1 MKKKILS
8 AILAIAM
15 VLSLSSC
22 KEKAVTFEEK
32 KEYVESNYSRYITND
47 FRSELPFD
55 DMIGLPLAELKQ
67 AIETS
72 EKWTADT
79 SMWADVRQIAKL
91 DVDSDYS
98 FSNREGNATGSSDG
112 SILGQAVE
120 GGINFLSAKYESATY
135 VAVVTDDSSQQLITD
150 VYITITNTGCTE
162 KELADQIS
170 STYKY
175 VEYIDNDEDG
185 SADVSGYIGLIA
197 DVNYEG
203 IYDYDHGLT
212 TEYPVCLGTLQH
224 YYAEDNLILR
234 IFSLAEY
241 VEE

>member
-1 MKKKILS
+1 MKKKFLG
-8 AILAIAM
+8 AILALSM
-15 VLSLSSC
+15 VLSMSSC

-47 FRSELPFD
+47 FRSQLPFD
-55 DMIGLPLAELKQ
+55 DIIGLPLAELKQ
-67 AIETS
+67 AVETS
-72 EKWTADT
+72 EEWAVDS
-79 SMWADVRQIAKL
+79 SMWADVRQITKL

-98 FSNREGNATGSSDG
+98 FSSRSFNATGSSDG
-112 SILGQAVE
+112 SFLGQVIE
-120 GGINFLSAKYESATY
+120 GGINLLSAKYESAAY
-135 VAVVTDDSSQQLITD
+135 IAVVTDDSSQQLITD

-185 SADVSGYIGLIA
+185 SADGSGYIGLIA

-212 TEYPVCLGTLQH
+212 TEYPVCFGALQH